1 MHIYS
6 VYGEAKDS
14 NNLQKIVII
23 KEGFSWPAFCF
34 SIFWIVYSAHWLVSC
49 GVLFSVILT
58 VIYLKVDVIEMISS
72 YLWFSIFLGIFAND
86 MQRWF
91 LEKKNFQLLDLIFCK
106 NKDSALIKFLSRK
119 QILVN
124 Y

>member
-58 VIYLKVDVIEMISS
+58 VIYLKVDVIDSRNVGKIENKQCLSVLLIDFLTSS
-72 YLWFSIFLGIFAND
+72 
-86 MQRWF
+86 
-91 LEKKNFQLLDLIFCK
+91 
-106 NKDSALIKFLSRK
+106 
-119 QILVN
+119 
-124 Y
+124 